1 MSLTSFIHIPEVRRR
16 FSKLF
21 PKPPFKLDA
30 KIVAPPL
37 TTHYSLIGTAFD
49 YLMRF
54 YLKYLNP
61 ESIVSTWVAELA
73 VERLRRHAE
82 YYIIK
87 RGYTPDYIERTL
99 VKADNIIRRAKAV
112 SSTYQQT
119 GKMTDELLES
129 AIYLAQLDPIF
140 RAGVIDLNMGIADER
155 DMEDLQNLISAVD
168 AKIFK
173 AERVCV
179 LNPTF
184 GEGSHLVGGADCD
197 LLIDDTL
204 IDIKTVKALEIKRD
218 HFNQLIGYHILYTIG
233 GIDGNSSGVV
243 ENVGIYF
250 SRYSLLHI
258 IPVRTF
264 TENQNFPDFKNWFEC
279 KAKEIFNISLKE

>member
-16 FSKLF
+16 FSKSF
-21 PKPPFKLDA
+21 PKPSFKLDE
-30 KIVAPPL
+30 KIVAPQL
-37 TTHYSLIGTAFD
+37 TTHYSLIETAFD

-73 VERLRRHAE
+73 VEHLRRYAE

-87 RGYTPDYIERTL
+87 RGYTPDYVQRTL
-99 VKADNIIRRAKAV
+99 VKADSIIRRAKAV

-119 GKMTDELLES
+119 GKMTGELLES

-140 RAGVIDLNMGIADER
+140 RAGVIDPNIGIADER
-155 DMEDLQNLISAVD
+155 DVEDLQNLISAVD

-218 HFNQLIGYHILYTIG
+218 HFKPALLTIA
-233 GIDGNSSGVV
+233 
-243 ENVGIYF
+243 F
-250 SRYSLLHI
+250 
-258 IPVRTF
+258 
-264 TENQNFPDFKNWFEC
+264 Q
-279 KAKEIFNISLKE
+279 

>member
-1 MSLTSFIHIPEVRRR
+1 MSLTSFIHIPEVRQR
-16 FSKLF
+16 FAKSF
-21 PKPPFKLDA
+21 PKPSFKLDA

-61 ESIVSTWVAELA
+61 ESIVSAWVAELA
-73 VERLRRHAE
+73 AERLRRYRE
-82 YYIIK
+82 YFIIRK
-87 RGYTPDYIERTL
+87 GYTRDYIERTL
-99 VKADNIIRRAKAV
+99 VKAGKIIRQAKAV
-112 SSTYQQT
+112 SSTYQRT
-119 GKMTDELLES
+119 GKMTNELLES
-129 AIYLAQLDPIF
+129 TVHLAQLDPIF
-140 RAGVIDLNMGIADER
+140 RAGLIDPNIGIAEKGDV
-155 DMEDLQNLISAVD
+155 EDLRNLISAVD

-197 LLIDDTL
+197 LLIYDTL
-204 IDIKTVKALEIKRD
+204 IDIKTTKALEFKRD
-218 HFNQLIGYHILYTIG
+218 HFNQLIGYYILYTIG
-233 GIDGNSSGVV
+233 GIDGNSKGAIK
-243 ENVGIYF
+243 NVGIYF
-250 SRYSLLHI
+250 SRYSAIHT

-264 TENQNFPDFKNWFEC
+264 TENPNFPDFRNWFER
-279 KAKEIFNISLKE
+279 KAKEVFIVALKE